1 MTGGTVPP
9 RATTTASGL
18 ANAAGWEMRYV
29 AGTSDKYYRVILA
42 GNLVIV
48 NWGRHGQPGEQKV
61 HRHPT
66 PAEAKAKAQT
76 LTEDKDGKG
85 YWLSRDVTGFLAAVA
100 AVHGSSSGTEPE
112 NRAARDII
120 AGFTAASTEGRP
132 PVAGSLSSHVA
143 AALDHVS
150 WTGPVP
156 AAAPA
161 PAPAAA
167 ASPRASHRRS
177 GTVTLT
183 PAGEQTRPNG
193 QVYKPRDLGG
203 YEDVAFLRKARER
216 REFVLLAGPPGT
228 GKTALAEAAHA
239 GRDGSGMVT
248 IACTGDTA
256 ETNFVGTFV
265 QNPDGT
271 YRWAPGPLHLS
282 VVADIPLFVDEIAL
296 PDPGV
301 LAVLYALLDG
311 RGVLRIPMNPALDP
325 IPVGPGWGVI
335 AACNP
340 DAPGAN
346 MSEALLSRFSHHIQV
361 DSDWGLAA
369 DLGAPAGLIT
379 IAKNLDG
386 KRRDGLVTWSPQ
398 LREVLDFASQAAE
411 YGTGYA
417 AANFASKAPAGPDR
431 DALIAA
437 LHAHYPRTKALSLG
451 GRYGR

>member
-1 MTGGTVPP
+1 MTGGTAPSGG
-9 RATTTASGL
+9 TSASGV
-18 ANAAGWEMRYV
+18 ANAAGWEMRYD
-29 AGTSDKYYRVILA
+29 AGTSDKYYRVILT
-42 GNLVIV
+42 GSLVIV
-48 NWGRHGQPGEQKV
+48 NWGRYGQAGEQKV

-66 PAEAKAKAQT
+66 PAEAKAKAQS
-76 LTEDKDGKG
+76 LTEDKDAKG
-85 YWLSRDVTGFLAAVA
+85 YWLSRDVTGFLITGGLVEAIR
-100 AVHGSSSGTEPE
+100 GSTSGTDPE
-112 NRAARDII
+112 HRAARDII
-120 AGFTAASTEGRP
+120 TMFAAASIEGRP
-132 PVAGSLSSHVA
+132 AVGGSLPRHVVAGLGR
-143 AALDHVS
+143 VS
-150 WTGPVP
+150 WTGSVP
-156 AAAPA
+156 ASAPG

-167 ASPRASHRRS
+167 APPRAARRR
-177 GTVTLT
+177 TVTLA
-183 PAGEQTRPNG
+183 PAGQQTRPNG
-193 QVYKPRDLGG
+193 QVYRPRDLSGF
-203 YEDVAFLRKARER
+203 EDVAFLRKARER
-216 REFVLLAGPPGT
+216 REFVLLSGPPGT

-239 GRDGSGMVT
+239 GRDGSGMET
-248 IACTGDTA
+248 IGCTGGTE
-256 ETNFVGTFV
+256 ETDFVGTFL

-271 YRWAPGPLHLS
+271 YRWAPGPLHRS
-282 VVADIPLFVDEIAL
+282 VIADIPLFVDEIAL

-301 LAVLYALLDG
+301 LALLYELMDG

-361 DSDWGLAA
+361 DSDWALAA

-379 IAKNLDG
+379 IARNLDG
-386 KRRDGLVTWSPQ
+386 KRRDGLVNWSPQ

-411 YGTGYA
+411 YGPGYA
-417 AANFASKAPAGPDR
+417 AANLAGKAPAGPDR